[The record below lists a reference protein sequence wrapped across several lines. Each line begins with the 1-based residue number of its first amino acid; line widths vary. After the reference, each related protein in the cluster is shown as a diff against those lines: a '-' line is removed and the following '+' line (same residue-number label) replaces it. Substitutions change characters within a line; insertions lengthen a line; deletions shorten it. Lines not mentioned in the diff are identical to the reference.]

1 MRGTPLPT
9 PAPGAEPG
17 WKVLLALIS
26 LSLSLLLW
34 LNGLVDSLARP
45 SVGEALNL
53 HQLELTALAGELLPP
68 SLQEPLVGKDP
79 RAELARELQRQIAAS
94 ALPAPAVQRLE
105 LILLQRGSE
114 PLAMAR
120 ELRELTDMVEVPR
133 RPLLEALRAGK
144 RADAAE
150 LERWLKPWRAPTLV
164 AQLSCEQLDAPE
176 SACPATRWRR
186 RLLLQLVGVSLV
198 PLLLLVLGSGLLL
211 RLAWLA
217 WRQRLPAAPPLVG
230 PPLSLVDVTLLVA
243 GGFVL
248 LGEVILPQLLQAR
261 LTAIV
266 LRLPLE
272 EALAQGV
279 QVLLLYLALMAA
291 PLLILILMLHG
302 RGERPSQ
309 GWLQWRWRPW
319 RSSAAPAAALVVM
332 VLPAVSLCGWLI
344 DHFWHDPGG
353 SNPMLDLVLSSPD
366 PRALACFALTAIV
379 LAPLFEE
386 ALFRGVLLPVVGSRW
401 GGGAAVLISA
411 AVFALAHLSL
421 SELVPLFVL
430 GMGLG
435 WLRWRSGRLGASVL
449 MHALWN
455 SLTFLNLIVLG
466 G

>member
-1 MRGTPLPT
+1 MRGTPLPS
-9 PAPGAEPG
+9 PAHGAEPG

-34 LNGLVDSLARP
+34 LNGLVDSLTRP

-53 HQLELTALAGELLPP
+53 RQLELTALAGELLPAA
-68 SLQEPLVGKDP
+68 LQEPMVGKDP

-114 PLAMAR
+114 PLAKAR
-120 ELRELTDMVEVPR
+120 ELRELTDMVEAPR
-133 RPLLEALRAGK
+133 RPLLQALSEGK

-150 LERWLKPWRAPTLV
+150 LERWLKPWRAPALV

-176 SACPATRWRR
+176 SACPASRWRQ
-186 RLLLQLVGVSLV
+186 RLLLHLLGVSLV

-211 RLAWLA
+211 RLTWLA
-217 WRQRLPAAPPLVG
+217 WRQRLPAPPPLIG

-243 GGFVL
+243 GGFVV

-261 LTAIV
+261 LAGIV
-266 LRLPLE
+266 MLLPMDP
-272 EALAQGV
+272 ALAQGV
-279 QVLLLYLALMAA
+279 QVLVLYLALMAA
-291 PLLILILMLHG
+291 PLLILVLMLRG

-319 RSSAAPAAALVVM
+319 RSTAGPAAGLVLM

-344 DHFWHDPGG
+344 EHFWPDPGG

-386 ALFRGVLLPVVGSRW
+386 TLFRGVLLPVIGNRW
-401 GGGAAVLISA
+401 GGAAAVLISA

-430 GMGLG
+430 GTGLG